1 VLTSIEARLD
11 DTVPAKRSITLDDLV
26 TLRLGFGSV
35 MAPPD
40 TYPIQ
45 IRRERVRAR
54 DPRTADPAEPPDI
67 RRMDQ
72 AFRNPSIDG
81 AAR

>member
-45 IRRERVRAR
+45 
-54 DPRTADPAEPPDI
+54 TAEKELELVTLGSPTPPSPLTSE
-67 RRMDQ
+67 RMDQ